1 MIDEEMIPDLANPAL
16 RAMYDALLGKREA
29 TRNEKATILTVQHSI
44 EEAHETG
51 DQRIKLPNPAYAVKV
66 ALIMQ
71 RAFDMDEEGYKHRIQ
86 GWYGEF
92 IQEAEDTGNV

>member
-1 MIDEEMIPDLANPAL
+1 MIDEEMIPDLGNPAL
-16 RAMYDALLGKREA
+16 RAMYDALLGKRKA
-29 TRNEKATILTVQHSI
+29 TRSEKATVLAVQLSL
-44 EEAHETG
+44 EEAEETG

-71 RAFDMDEEGYKHRIQ
+71 RAFNLDEEGYKRRIQ
-86 GWYGEF
+86 SWYGEF